1 MASLFDDPNVVRR
14 QQLQSMMVQGGGTT
28 ESQLLANASNLGT
41 NIGYGIGRLFG
52 REMPQVQQ
60 AEQKQQIIQQV
71 LESTDAD
78 GNPYKFGTVEFYDNV
93 GQLLLDGGFMKEAF
107 QVSEIRNKVA
117 TTTQAAK
124 DKALDRELKGHKVR
138 YWENRSKGK
147 PTTFGEKLKALEG
160 PITDDEKNETIDFIG
175 DGDTG
180 YKSGVSEENKVKL
193 NQIFYGSDK
202 EDLANLPEGE
212 AGYWKARANRTTSN
226 IPKETGITRQQV
238 LDKSG
243 VPTGE
248 HYVSNTQEEFEDI
261 FARELKRR
269 RGEGQEIDKDF
280 TVNDIIDDI
289 INASDLEEIT
299 DVGGFGKGGF
309 YKPTLRSPS
318 GTRQED
324 RQDVSEKQLLSVK
337 KMIGDKFVELV
348 DIMGMSGEEARIEVE
363 EMLLGTNLSQ
373 SQMEEILEVVI
384 VPLEEAAKI

>member
-1 MASLFDDPNVVRR
+1 MASLFDDPNVVRQ

-28 ESQLLANASNLGT
+28 ESQLLANASNMGT
-41 NIGYGIGRLFG
+41 NIGYGIAKLFG
-52 REMPQVQQ
+52 RELPQVQQ
-60 AEQKQQIIQQV
+60 AEQKQKIIQQV

-117 TTTQAAK
+117 TTAQAAK
-124 DKALDRELKGHKVR
+124 DKELERELKGHKVR
-138 YWENRSKGK
+138 YWENRSKGE
-147 PTTFGEKLKALEG
+147 PTTFGDKLRARES
-160 PITDDEKNETIDFIG
+160 PITKDEKQETINFIG
-175 DGDTG
+175 DGDMG
-180 YKSGVSEENKVKL
+180 YKSGVSEENRVKL

-212 AGYWKARANRTTSN
+212 GGYWKARANRTTSG
-226 IPKETGITRQQV
+226 IPEETGITRQQI
-238 LDKSG
+238 LDKDG
-243 VPTGE
+243 VPTGQY
-248 HYVSNTQEEFEDI
+248 HVSNTQEEFEDI
-261 FARELKRR
+261 FARELRNR

-299 DVGGFGKGGF
+299 NVSGFGKGGF

-324 RQDVSEKQLLSVK
+324 RQDIPEKQLLSVK

>member
-1 MASLFDDPNVVRR
+1 MASLFDDPDIVRK
-14 QQLQSMMVQGGGTT
+14 QQLQQQIALGGGTP
-28 ESQLLANASNLGT
+28 AARLGT

-52 REMPQVQQ
+52 REMPEVRA
-60 AEQKQQIIQQV
+60 AEQKQQVIQDV
-71 LESTDAD
+71 LDSTDED
-78 GNPYKFGTVEFYDNV
+78 GNPYQFGTVEFYDNV
-93 GQLLLDGGFMKEAF
+93 GQKFLDAGLLNEAF
-107 QVSEIRNKVA
+107 QVSQIRNKAA

-124 DKALDRELKGHKVR
+124 DQALERELKGHKVR
-138 YWENRSKGK
+138 YWENRSKGE
-147 PTTFGEKLKALEG
+147 PTTFGDKLRAREL

-175 DGDTG
+175 DGDIG

-212 AGYWKARANRTTSN
+212 AGYWKARRNRTTSN
-226 IPKETGITRQQV
+226 IPEETGITRQQV

-243 VPTGE
+243 VPTGQY
-248 HYVSNTQEEFEDI
+248 HVSNTQEEFEDI

-299 DVGGFGKGGF
+299 DVDGFGKGGF

-324 RQDVSEKQLLSVK
+324 RQDVSEKQLFNVK